1 MYTLEVET
9 TKGKQKETI
18 YEIHELSFLD
28 KLLSCKDSSKRGVH
42 YLDIPCAFD
51 IETTNIYEKDETGK
65 PKKEPRP
72 YAFMYHWQFCFDD
85 QVVFGRRWESFQ
97 DLLKALEKNL
107 NLNSKNRLV
116 VWVHNLPFEWTFIKD
131 FIEYED
137 GFFKDERAPLK
148 IVTKGGIEFR
158 CSYALSNMSLQ
169 KFCENEIDVIHY
181 KLADT
186 YDYEKIRTPATPM
199 TSEDAQEVDN
209 ILRGGFDRLSL
220 KECYSLLVIPGNVFQ
235 DKVSLLQ
242 WAKIAFKYKVML
254 ITDHADEYSFDDLF
268 ANTEG
273 YKDSDI
279 ELQNVIVTAN
289 WLVGRE
295 SEKLSENEKESAAFY
310 IASSGALAGKLYDE
324 SASMAQGAGGKKY
337 GTLDGVKGVKLD
349 LLKSEIASLMDNQVI
364 PMVYSEGRVMAFNN
378 STLYNGDNTAMKE
391 YPIVRVF
398 DWVKKV
404 LMNFVHEV
412 ALENWDPYNSP
423 KNLKSKIQ
431 AFLND
436 YKGYGNLFQ
445 NYEIK
450 EPTQDPVTKRITCDI
465 SLTPFYS
472 AKNFIIK
479 VAADKKDKDAQMA

>member
-1 MYTLEVET
+1 MAETEAKKAIITEQAAGAEVRSEEKKDT
-9 TKGKQKETI
+9 
-18 YEIHELSFLD
+18 S
-28 KLLSCKDSSKRGVH
+28 KLLSAFGGFNAVRGFMPDADNLNPAKKAAKAVFLSDKRFKDKRESLVNDIKGWLEILDEGHSSATEFVDACKAKEEKYQGVLSQGITDALYATANLERSYRSLDSFFKT
-42 YLDIPCAFD
+42 A
-51 IETTNIYEKDETGK
+51 NAEK
-65 PKKEPRP
+65 
-72 YAFMYHWQFCFDD
+72 
-85 QVVFGRRWESFQ
+85 V
-97 DLLKALEKNL
+97 KNL
-107 NLNSKNRLV
+107 RVINV
-116 VWVHNLPFEWTFIKD
+116 YKD
-131 FIEYED
+131 DIAD
-137 GFFKDERAPLK
+137 DDSGF
-148 IVTKGGIEFR
+148 
-158 CSYALSNMSLQ
+158 
-169 KFCENEIDVIHY
+169 
-181 KLADT
+181 
-186 YDYEKIRTPATPM
+186 
-199 TSEDAQEVDN
+199 AQEVDN

-220 KECYSLLVIPGNVFQ
+220 KDCYSLMVVPGNVFQ

-279 ELQNVIVTAN
+279 ELQNVIMTAN

-295 SEKLSENEKESAAFY
+295 SEKLSEDEKESAAFY
-310 IASSGALAGKLYDE
+310 IAGSGALAGKLYDE

-423 KNLKSKIQ
+423 KNLKAKIQ

>member
-1 MYTLEVET
+1 MAELEV
-9 TKGKQKETI
+9 KKQALAEQAPVASSSENKNTAE
-18 YEIHELSFLD
+18 
-28 KLLSCKDSSKRGVH
+28 LLSAFGGFNAVRGFMPDADNLNPAKKAAKAVFLTDKRFKDKREALINDIKGWLEILEEGHTVATEFVDACKAKEEKFEKVLSQGITDALFATANLERSYRALDSFFKT
-42 YLDIPCAFD
+42 A
-51 IETTNIYEKDETGK
+51 NAEK
-65 PKKEPRP
+65 
-72 YAFMYHWQFCFDD
+72 
-85 QVVFGRRWESFQ
+85 V
-97 DLLKALEKNL
+97 KNL
-107 NLNSKNRLV
+107 RIINV
-116 VWVHNLPFEWTFIKD
+116 YKD
-131 FIEYED
+131 DIAD
-137 GFFKDERAPLK
+137 PDSGFA
-148 IVTKGGIEFR
+148 G
-158 CSYALSNMSLQ
+158 
-169 KFCENEIDVIHY
+169 
-181 KLADT
+181 
-186 YDYEKIRTPATPM
+186 
-199 TSEDAQEVDN
+199 EVDA

-220 KECYSLLVIPGNVFQ
+220 KDCYSLLVVPGNVFQ

-254 ITDHADEYSFDDLF
+254 LTDHADEYSFDDLF

-279 ELQNVIVTAN
+279 ELQNVIMTAN
-289 WLVGRE
+289 WIVGRE
-295 SEKLSENEKESAAFY
+295 SEKLSEDEKEQPAFF
-310 IASSGALAGKLYDE
+310 ISSSSALAGKLYDE

-337 GTLDGVKGVKLD
+337 GTLDGVKGVRLD

-364 PMVYSEGRVMAFNN
+364 PMVYSEGRVIAFNN
-378 STLYNGDNTAMKE
+378 ATLYNGDNTAMKE

-404 LMNFVHEV
+404 LMNYVHEV

-423 KNLKSKIQ
+423 KNLKAKIQ

-479 VAADKKDKDAQMA
+479 VAADKKDKETQMS

>member
-1 MYTLEVET
+1 MAELEV
-9 TKGKQKETI
+9 KKQAVAEQAPVASASENKNTAE
-18 YEIHELSFLD
+18 
-28 KLLSCKDSSKRGVH
+28 LLSAFGGFNAVRGFMPDADNLNPAKKAAKAVFLSDKRFKDKREGLINDIKGWLEVLEEGHTSATEFVEACKAKEEKQEKVLQQGITDALFATANLERSYRALDSFFKT
-42 YLDIPCAFD
+42 AN
-51 IETTNIYEKDETGK
+51 TEK
-65 PKKEPRP
+65 
-72 YAFMYHWQFCFDD
+72 
-85 QVVFGRRWESFQ
+85 V
-97 DLLKALEKNL
+97 KNL
-107 NLNSKNRLV
+107 RVINV
-116 VWVHNLPFEWTFIKD
+116 YKD
-131 FIEYED
+131 DIAD
-137 GFFKDERAPLK
+137 PDSGFA
-148 IVTKGGIEFR
+148 G
-158 CSYALSNMSLQ
+158 
-169 KFCENEIDVIHY
+169 
-181 KLADT
+181 
-186 YDYEKIRTPATPM
+186 
-199 TSEDAQEVDN
+199 EVDA

-220 KECYSLLVIPGNVFQ
+220 KDCYSLLVVPGNVFQ

-254 ITDHADEYSFDDLF
+254 LTDHADEYSFDDLF
-268 ANTEG
+268 SNTEG

-279 ELQNVIVTAN
+279 ELQNVIMTAN
-289 WLVGRE
+289 WIVGRE
-295 SEKLSENEKESAAFY
+295 SEQLSADEKENPAFF
-310 IASSGALAGKLYDE
+310 ISSSSALAGKLYDE

-337 GTLDGVKGVKLD
+337 GTLDGVKGVRLD

-364 PMVYSEGRVMAFNN
+364 PMVYSEGRVIAFNN
-378 STLYNGDNTAMKE
+378 ATLYNGDNTAMKE

-404 LMNFVHEV
+404 LMNYVHEV

-423 KNLKSKIQ
+423 KNLKAKIQ

-479 VAADKKDKDAQMA
+479 VAADKKDKETQMS

>member
-1 MYTLEVET
+1 MADTEMQKSQAAAQAAGEELQQQKKEQKDVSQLLKAFGGFNAVRGFLPDADNMNPARKAAKAVFLTDKRFKDKRNDLINDIKGWLSILNEEHANPTEFVDACKAKEEKYTNVLKQGITDALYATANLERSYRALDSFFKTANTDKVKNLRIINVFKDDIADADSGFANEVET
-9 TKGKQKETI
+9 
-18 YEIHELSFLD
+18 
-28 KLLSCKDSSKRGVH
+28 LLR
-42 YLDIPCAFD
+42 
-51 IETTNIYEKDETGK
+51 N
-65 PKKEPRP
+65 
-72 YAFMYHWQFCFDD
+72 
-85 QVVFGRRWESFQ
+85 
-97 DLLKALEKNL
+97 
-107 NLNSKNRLV
+107 
-116 VWVHNLPFEWTFIKD
+116 
-131 FIEYED
+131 
-137 GFFKDERAPLK
+137 
-148 IVTKGGIEFR
+148 
-158 CSYALSNMSLQ
+158 
-169 KFCENEIDVIHY
+169 
-181 KLADT
+181 
-186 YDYEKIRTPATPM
+186 
-199 TSEDAQEVDN
+199 
-209 ILRGGFDRLSL
+209 GFDRLSL
-220 KECYSLLVIPGNVFQ
+220 KDCYSLVVVPGNVFQ
-235 DKVSLLQ
+235 DKPTLLQ
-242 WAKIAFKYKVML
+242 WAKIAYKYKVML

-273 YKDSDI
+273 YKDSDA
-279 ELQNVIVTAN
+279 ELQNVIMTAN
-289 WLVGRE
+289 WIVGRE
-295 SEKLSENEKESAAFY
+295 TEKLSADEEDSKAFY
-310 IASSGALAGKLYDE
+310 VYPSAALAGKLYDE
-324 SASMAQGAGGKKY
+324 SANMAQGAGGKKY

-378 STLYNGDNTAMKE
+378 TTLYNGDNTAMKE

-423 KNLKSKIQ
+423 KNLKARIQ

-479 VAADKKDKDAQMA
+479 VAADKRDKEATMA

>member
-1 MYTLEVET
+1 MAETEAKKAIITEQAAGAEVRSEEKKDT
-9 TKGKQKETI
+9 
-18 YEIHELSFLD
+18 S
-28 KLLSCKDSSKRGVH
+28 KLLSAFGGFNAVRGFMPDADNLNPAKKAAKAVFLSDKRFKDKRESLVNDIKGWLEILDEGHSSATEFVDACKAKEEKFQGVLSQGITDALYATQNLERSYRSLDSFFKT
-42 YLDIPCAFD
+42 A
-51 IETTNIYEKDETGK
+51 NAEK
-65 PKKEPRP
+65 
-72 YAFMYHWQFCFDD
+72 
-85 QVVFGRRWESFQ
+85 V
-97 DLLKALEKNL
+97 KNL
-107 NLNSKNRLV
+107 RVINV
-116 VWVHNLPFEWTFIKD
+116 YKD
-131 FIEYED
+131 DIAD
-137 GFFKDERAPLK
+137 DDSGF
-148 IVTKGGIEFR
+148 
-158 CSYALSNMSLQ
+158 
-169 KFCENEIDVIHY
+169 
-181 KLADT
+181 
-186 YDYEKIRTPATPM
+186 
-199 TSEDAQEVDN
+199 AQEVDN

-220 KECYSLLVIPGNVFQ
+220 KDCYSLMVVPGNVFQ

-279 ELQNVIVTAN
+279 ELQNVIMTAN

-295 SEKLSENEKESAAFY
+295 SEKLSEDEKESAAFY
-310 IASSGALAGKLYDE
+310 IAGSGALAGKLYDE

-404 LMNFVHEV
+404 LMNYVHEV

-423 KNLKSKIQ
+423 KNLKAKIQ